1 MSIFKEAAK
10 LKLRFKAKGNMS
22 VEDLFDLP
30 LTSKDGVSLNDIA
43 KEIYKNIKEDS
54 GIDFVGEVIETDR
67 IEELKLQIVKE
78 IIKDKKDDI
87 KRKEESE
94 VKKSHNANID
104 KLIAAKEAEALS
116 NLSIEDLK
124 ALRK

>member
-54 GIDFVGEVIETDR
+54 GVDFVGEVVETDR

-94 VKKSHNANID
+94 VKKSHNENID

>member
-1 MSIFKEAAK
+1 MEFTEKK
-10 LKLRFKAKGNMS
+10 LVELLAVSQPALFKALKNIHFELKV
-22 VEDLFDLP
+22 VEGSTKPVKHYLYNDLP
-30 LTSKDGVSLNDIA
+30 QRYKDKLVELGV
-43 KEIYKNIKEDS
+43 
-54 GIDFVGEVIETDR
+54 
-67 IEELKLQIVKE
+67 VKE
-78 IIKDKKDDI
+78 DKKDDS
-87 KRKEESE
+87 KRKEEYE